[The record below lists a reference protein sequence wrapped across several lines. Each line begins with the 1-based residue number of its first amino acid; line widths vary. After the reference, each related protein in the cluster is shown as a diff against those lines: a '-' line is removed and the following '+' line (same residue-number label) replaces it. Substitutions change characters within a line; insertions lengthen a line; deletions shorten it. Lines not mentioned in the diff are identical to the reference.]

1 MAAHTSFGGA
11 TGAVGSTSGAAAG
24 GLRFHAGV
32 QNMASSGGGVHNM
45 DDESLISKSEN
56 RNQFKMVA
64 NDDTLSGLV
73 GLDNN
78 NAGPA
83 AANNDTKMS
92 DNEAFLAYMSKAEA
106 GDDDDDEDL

>member
-1 MAAHTSFGGA
+1 MAVHTSFGGA

-24 GLRFHAGV
+24 GLQFHAGV
-32 QNMASSGGGVHNM
+32 QNMASSGFHNM
-45 DDESLISKSEN
+45 DNDSVISKSEN
-56 RNQFKMVA
+56 RNQFKMGA

-78 NAGPA
+78 NVGSGAG
-83 AANNDTKMS
+83 ANNDTKMS
-92 DNEAFLAYMSKAEA
+92 DNEAFMAYMSKAEA

>member
-1 MAAHTSFGGA
+1 M
-11 TGAVGSTSGAAAG
+11 TGSSAG
-24 GLRFHAGV
+24 GTGGLKFHAGV
-32 QNMASSGGGVHNM
+32 QNMASSGTGIHNL
-45 DDESLISKSEN
+45 DNESVLSKSEN
-56 RNQFKMVA
+56 RAQFKMGA

-78 NAGPA
+78 NGAAGVG
-83 AANNDTKMS
+83 ANNDTKMS